1 MTRIFI
7 LTLSLLLLGLGCS
20 TSQSHSSSTPVNQ
33 PELRTPPNT
42 STVYRSVPQLLQVY
56 EQLSSVRTQADDN
69 VYESTVML
77 KIPPYPAMTR
87 SQAIKFIEKI
97 LRDQAGI
104 IATHPKPDVVVFKL
118 KKHHQ

>member
-1 MTRIFI
+1 MARIVI

-20 TSQSHSSSTPVNQ
+20 TSQSNSSNQ
-33 PELRTPPNT
+33 PELRTPPNPT
-42 STVYRSVPQLLQVY
+42 TVYRSVPQLLEVY

-69 VYESTVML
+69 VSESPVIL